1 MTAYSASRRL
11 LRRAAIGAIVVT
23 LFLAA
28 ALRCDVRPEIFR
40 QGLGQGPNFIAS
52 FFPPLWSAA
61 GEMVT
66 PVLITIV
73 LATSA
78 TLLGLFLSF
87 PVGLA
92 AASNVAPAWLRQP
105 VRVLLGVERAVPETI
120 LLLFFAVA
128 FGLGPLAGV
137 FSLALGSIGMLGKL
151 LGDAMEEVDPA
162 VVDSVRAAGATF
174 WQAIRYGL
182 LPQVLP
188 ALAAHT
194 LFRFDVNVR
203 NSVVLGAI
211 GAGGIGEEIAHS
223 MGMIQYERATIAVL
237 GSLLVIYTAEAVS
250 GRLRR
255 RLLGAEA

>member
-1 MTAYSASRRL
+1 MTSYSASRRL
-11 LRRAAIGAIVVT
+11 LRRSAFAAALT
-23 LFLAA
+23 ALFIAA

-40 QGLGQGPNFIAS
+40 QGLGQAPNFVAS

-73 LATSA
+73 LATTA
-78 TLLGLFLSF
+78 TLLGLLISF
-87 PVGLA
+87 PIGLA
-92 AASNVAPAWLRQP
+92 AAANVAPVWLRLP
-105 VRVLLGVERAVPETI
+105 VRVILSVERAVPETI
-120 LLLFFAVA
+120 LLLFFVVA
-128 FGLGPLAGV
+128 FGLGPFAGV
-137 FSLALGSIGMLGKL
+137 CSLALGSIGMLGKL
-151 LGDAMEEVDPA
+151 LGDTIEEVDPA

-174 WQAIRYGL
+174 TQTIRYGL

-223 MGMIQYERATIAVL
+223 MGMIQYERATVAVL
-237 GSLLVIYTAEAVS
+237 GSLLVIYAAETVS
-250 GRLRR
+250 GHLRR

>member
-1 MTAYSASRRL
+1 MTRYSASRRL
-11 LRRAAIGAIVVT
+11 LRRAGIAAVLLV
-23 LFLAA
+23 LFVISAQRCEIRLDI
-28 ALRCDVRPEIFR
+28 LRH
-40 QGLGQGPNFIAS
+40 GLGQGPQFIAS

-66 PVLITIV
+66 PILITIV
-73 LATSA
+73 LAATA
-78 TLLGLFLSF
+78 TLLGLLLSF
-87 PVGLA
+87 PIGLA
-92 AASNVAPAWLRQP
+92 AAANVAPAWLRYS
-105 VRVLLGVERAVPETI
+105 VRVLLAVERAVPETI
-120 LLLFFAVA
+120 LILFFVVA

-137 FSLALGSIGMLGKL
+137 CSLALSSIGMLGKL
-151 LGDAMEEVDPA
+151 LGDAMEEVDPGI
-162 VVDSVRAAGATF
+162 VESVRAAGATF
-174 WQAIRYGL
+174 TQTIRYGL

-237 GSLLVIYTAEAVS
+237 GSLLVIYSAETLS
-250 GRLRR
+250 GLLRR
-255 RLLGAEA
+255 RLLGDGA